1 MGDAM
6 ADIHLSCSQCAS
18 MTTVSEYADRSLLRC
33 DKCGGALVDA
43 GTEQPAHARRLTLK
57 KTPSAPPPPPGSK
70 RTRTEASDPDLLFD
84 KERDIAR
91 IRERHRHARQK
102 LSQNHVVAWIT
113 FLALGA
119 VMGFLRY
126 GPAVRPPEIRAYL
139 QNYGVILLLAFHL
152 IVILKAFSDSILQG
166 VLSIF
171 VPGYSLYYIFIL
183 SDDFLLR
190 AVFAGLLVGIG
201 HDSAMFL
208 QRQGASVVRGVSAWI
223 RSGG

>member
-1 MGDAM
+1 M
-6 ADIHLSCSQCAS
+6 ADIHLSCSQCAF
-18 MTTVSEYADRSLLRC
+18 MMTVSEYADRSLLRC
-33 DKCGGALVDA
+33 EKCGAEMVGAGSA
-43 GTEQPAHARRLTLK
+43 PPTPARRLKLK
-57 KTPSAPPPPPGSK
+57 PRPARPAPPPERKGA
-70 RTRTEASDPDLLFD
+70 RFEASDPDLLFD

-113 FLALGA
+113 FLVLGA

-126 GPAVRPPEIRAYL
+126 GPPVGPPQIREYL
-139 QNYGVILLLAFHL
+139 QSYGVILVFAFHL
-152 IVILKAFSDSILQG
+152 AIVLKAFSDSILQG
-166 VLSIF
+166 VLCLF
-171 VPGYSLYYIFIL
+171 VPGYALYYLFIV

-201 HDSAMFL
+201 QDSALFL
-208 QRQGASVVRGVSAWI
+208 QREGTAVVRGVSAWI